1 MILRRRRQMVEPW
14 LQIPDTAQDSQGHK
28 LFADSNTTECIHAR
42 INGHTHTHAQGPN
55 KLSTRTEGTI
65 VRRMLRDMQARR
77 GSDLTRHVMV
87 HRTFPIVCRLMPR
100 QIVCLLCSLP
110 AAYGP
115 QLRTPQPAAANPL
128 TYQGNRLQRHLLL
141 ERLLDL
147 AVPGLSQGCSPR

>member
-1 MILRRRRQMVEPW
+1 
-14 LQIPDTAQDSQGHK
+14 
-28 LFADSNTTECIHAR
+28 
-42 INGHTHTHAQGPN
+42 
-55 KLSTRTEGTI
+55 
-65 VRRMLRDMQARR
+65 
-77 GSDLTRHVMV
+77 
-87 HRTFPIVCRLMPR
+87 MPR

-147 AVPGLSQGCSPR
+147 AVPGLSQGRSPRYEVAFSVSRLVRAIASISGRL